1 MCYTESIPRY
11 TKYDLSFLRISFR
24 RKFIAVN
31 AAPTVNIT
39 VMTDSVEYSERRNSF
54 RAIEV
59 RSIFYYT
66 ERRKGMK
73 RKALQWHPA
82 FQAALQVELMEDR
95 EFLVFQEE
103 HNLSKKPLQMDTLII
118 KQRKDYVVRKSI
130 GKLFRQYNIIEYKS
144 PEDYISVNDFY
155 KVTGYACVYQS
166 DTRKV
171 LEIPPEELTITLVCS
186 HFPRELVQH
195 LKKRYQA
202 VVWEEF
208 QGIYYVKGL
217 MFPMQILV
225 TNRLSREEYIWLG
238 RLRGGLEVTEIEPLA
253 REYKSNQEDPLY
265 QAVMDLIIRANAE
278 QYEEVRKMCD
288 ALRELFADELE
299 KREERGIELGIERGI
314 ECGIEQGREQGILL
328 NLVSLV
334 RKKQKK
340 GMAVEEIAEIL
351 EADLQLVQ
359 KMYHVLELHPEHTD
373 TEIVELLKM

>member
-1 MCYTESIPRY
+1 
-11 TKYDLSFLRISFR
+11 
-24 RKFIAVN
+24 
-31 AAPTVNIT
+31 
-39 VMTDSVEYSERRNSF
+39 
-54 RAIEV
+54 
-59 RSIFYYT
+59 
-66 ERRKGMK
+66 MK

-130 GKLFRQYNIIEYKS
+130 GKLFRQYNIVEYKS

>member
-1 MCYTESIPRY
+1 
-11 TKYDLSFLRISFR
+11 
-24 RKFIAVN
+24 
-31 AAPTVNIT
+31 
-39 VMTDSVEYSERRNSF
+39 
-54 RAIEV
+54 
-59 RSIFYYT
+59 
-66 ERRKGMK
+66 MK

-118 KQRKDYVVRKSI
+118 KQRKDHVVRKSI
-130 GKLFRQYNIIEYKS
+130 GRIFRQYNIVEYKS

-186 HFPRELVQH
+186 HYPRELVAH
-195 LKKRYQA
+195 LKERYQA
-202 VVWEEF
+202 AVWEEF

-225 TNRLSREEYIWLG
+225 TNRLSKEEYIWLG

-265 QAVMDLIIRANAE
+265 QAVMDLIVRANAE

-299 KREERGIELGIERGI
+299 KREERGIERGI

>member
-1 MCYTESIPRY
+1 
-11 TKYDLSFLRISFR
+11 
-24 RKFIAVN
+24 
-31 AAPTVNIT
+31 
-39 VMTDSVEYSERRNSF
+39 
-54 RAIEV
+54 
-59 RSIFYYT
+59 
-66 ERRKGMK
+66 MK
-73 RKALQWHPA
+73 RRTLQWHPA

-118 KQRKDYVVRKSI
+118 KQRKDHVVRKSI
-130 GKLFRQYNIIEYKS
+130 GKLFRQYNIVEYKS

>member
-1 MCYTESIPRY
+1 
-11 TKYDLSFLRISFR
+11 
-24 RKFIAVN
+24 
-31 AAPTVNIT
+31 
-39 VMTDSVEYSERRNSF
+39 
-54 RAIEV
+54 
-59 RSIFYYT
+59 
-66 ERRKGMK
+66 MK

-299 KREERGIELGIERGI
+299 KREERVIELGIERGI